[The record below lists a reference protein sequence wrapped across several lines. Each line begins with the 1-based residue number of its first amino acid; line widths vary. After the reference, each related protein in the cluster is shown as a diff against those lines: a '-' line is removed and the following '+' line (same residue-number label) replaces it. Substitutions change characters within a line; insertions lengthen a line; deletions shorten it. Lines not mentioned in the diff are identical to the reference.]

1 MLRIEQLSL
10 TDHGV
15 YQCIGQVGD
24 DARTAI
30 VSTTYL
36 NIQCE
41 ATAFCTAKLSHP
53 LLPLYACCILRFLPH
68 IVRGPPVIIY
78 DNEGVENELIFLHNS
93 PDRPAAIQLTCRIES
108 HPTASISWS
117 RGDGKDSTGAQSISG
132 LRFAV

>member
-53 LLPLYACCILRFLPH
+53 LATVCLLLTAFSH